1 MSPVFSKPL
10 EAVRSVKPERVRKV
24 FFEEAFTVNIV
35 NGKEVKTATGI
46 FKCRLCAKNPV
57 YIN

>member
-1 MSPVFSKPL
+1 MFSKPL